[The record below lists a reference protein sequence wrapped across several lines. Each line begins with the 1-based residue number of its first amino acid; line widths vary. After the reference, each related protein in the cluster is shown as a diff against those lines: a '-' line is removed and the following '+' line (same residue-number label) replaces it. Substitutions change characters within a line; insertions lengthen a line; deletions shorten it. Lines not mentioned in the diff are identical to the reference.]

1 MIAPS
6 RRSAH
11 GPLVIR
17 RYEFTRLQDRSVAS
31 AYEALIPVISRPL
44 ERPRGGG
51 GDLREALARTGPAG
65 ALTRG
70 RRGGTRDRAG

>member
-17 RYEFTRLQDRSVAS
+17 HYEFSRLQDRSVAS
-31 AYEALIPVISRPL
+31 AYEALIPVFSRPL
-44 ERPRGGG
+44 ERPRGGRD
-51 GDLREALARTGPAG
+51 DLREALTRTGPAQSSAEG
-65 ALTRG
+65 A
-70 RRGGTRDRAG
+70 